1 MEHMP
6 DIKIVSQEIIIP
18 VAEGIQLP
26 GKLVIPDNAKSL
38 IIFSHGSGSSSLSPR
53 NNYVAKKL
61 NDDGFA
67 TLMFDLLTPE
77 EDKNY
82 SNRFDIEL
90 LIQRLLLVTDWIKE
104 SEDLKDYDLGYFGAS
119 TGAAS
124 ALGAASMVGN
134 LVKAVVSR
142 GGRPDLAAPYLP
154 EVMAPTLFII
164 GGLDYYVIE
173 LNETAFSLLKCP
185 REIVIVDDASHLF
198 EEPGKLEEAAAHAS
212 RWFKKYLK

>member
-1 MEHMP
+1 
-6 DIKIVSQEIIIP
+6 
-18 VAEGIQLP
+18 
-26 GKLVIPDNAKSL
+26 
-38 IIFSHGSGSSSLSPR
+38 
-53 NNYVAKKL
+53 VAKKL
-61 NDDGFA
+61 NEDGFA

-82 SNRFDIEL
+82 SNRFDVEL

-104 SEDLKDYDLGYFGAS
+104 SEDLKDFDLGYFGAS

-134 LVKAVVSR
+134 MVKAVVSR

-185 REIVIVDDASHLF
+185 REIVIVEDASHLF
-198 EEPGKLEEAAAHAS
+198 EEPGKLEEAAEYAS